1 MKILRTPESLRAAL
15 KEHRI
20 KQIGFVPTMG
30 YFHEGHL
37 SLMKEAKLDND
48 ITVVSIFVNPLQ
60 FGPNEDLDKY
70 PRDESRDTL
79 LAEEQGI
86 DYLFIP
92 TVESM
97 YPHKMH
103 VSLTMNSRT
112 DVLCGASRPG
122 HFDGVIT
129 VLAKLFNIVQ
139 PDKVYM
145 GLKDAQQFA
154 VVQAFC
160 KDLNF
165 PLELIGVPTVR
176 EEDGLA
182 KSSRNVFLSDAERNE
197 ASAIIKSL
205 KRGQALAEAGEQD
218 TFVITSIVKESIE
231 KETTG
236 TIDYVELYR
245 YPELTITDE
254 LSGKVILAAAVKFS
268 NARLIDN
275 VIFNV

>member
-1 MKILRTPESLRAAL
+1 MKILRTPENLRAAL
-15 KEHRI
+15 KEHRN

-37 SLMKEAKLDND
+37 SLMKKAKLDND

-70 PRDESRDTL
+70 PRDESRDTS

-97 YPHKMH
+97 YPHEMH

-182 KSSRNVFLSDAERNE
+182 KSSRNVFLSDAERKE
-197 ASAIIKSL
+197 APAIIKAL

-218 TFVITSIVKESIE
+218 TVIISSVKESIE

-245 YPELTITDE
+245 YPELTITKE
-254 LSGKVILAAAVKFS
+254 RSGKVILAAAVRFS

-275 VIFNV
+275 VIFDI

>member
-1 MKILRTPESLRAAL
+1 MKILRTPGSLRAVL
-15 KEHRI
+15 KEHRH

-30 YFHEGHL
+30 YFHDGHL
-37 SLMKEAKLDND
+37 SLMKRAVQDND

-70 PRDESRDTL
+70 PRDEDRDTE
-79 LAEEQGI
+79 LAENQDI

-97 YPHKMH
+97 YPHDMH
-103 VSLTMNSRT
+103 VRLMMNNRT

-129 VLAKLFNIVQ
+129 VLAKLFHIVQ

-145 GLKDAQQFA
+145 GMKDAQQFA
-154 VVQAFC
+154 VVDAFC
-160 KDLNF
+160 QDLNF
-165 PLELIGVPTVR
+165 PLELVGVPTVR

-182 KSSRNVFLSDAERNE
+182 KSSRNVFLSEAERNE
-197 ASAIIKSL
+197 APAINNSL
-205 KRGQALAEAGEQD
+205 KLGQTLAKSGEKD
-218 TFVITSIVKESIE
+218 TSVITACVKEAIE
-231 KETTG
+231 KETSG

-245 YPELTITDE
+245 YPELTVTKDICGT
-254 LSGKVILAAAVKFS
+254 VILAVAVRFS

-275 VIFNV
+275 VIFEV